1 MKEYEMI
8 GKSLALIAF
17 TASLAASASIAG
29 QISVVNPGTIFF
41 YTPPTPT
48 PTPVST
54 PVPTP
59 VPTPTVRTAV
69 VARADMLGIP
79 NVITGAQDQTDG
91 PFGNTETVVA
101 PAANVPFAVVQQFNP
116 TVTLSAPQ
124 MQIAMTQIQ
133 AILASP
139 SGLSSAQVTTLRS
152 HLALMQAGLNR

>member
-8 GKSLALIAF
+8 GKSLALIAV

-48 PTPVST
+48 PTPVS
-54 PVPTP
+54 TP

>member
-1 MKEYEMI
+1 MT
-8 GKSLALIAF
+8 GKSLALIAV

-69 VARADMLGIP
+69 VARADVLGIP

-91 PFGNTETVVA
+91 PFGNTETAVA

-116 TVTLSAPQ
+116 TATLSPPQ

-152 HLALMQAGLNR
+152 HLALMQTGLNQ

>member
-1 MKEYEMI
+1 MI
-8 GKSLALIAF
+8 GKSLALIAV

-59 VPTPTVRTAV
+59 VPTPTVRTEV
-69 VARADMLGIP
+69 VAGAGVLGIP
-79 NVITGAQDQTDG
+79 NVITGAQDQTDRS
-91 PFGNTETVVA
+91 FGNTETVVA

-152 HLALMQAGLNR
+152 HLALMQAGLNQ

>member
-1 MKEYEMI
+1 MI
-8 GKSLALIAF
+8 GKSLALIAV

-48 PTPVST
+48 PTPVS
-54 PVPTP
+54 TP